1 MMKPVNLIEAI
12 KRTGYVP
19 EKSQGNLVTVVVE
32 KRRLMKFGVELF
44 VELIGYED
52 EAETVATVMD
62 SGCDWMKDGDE
73 VLVEFFVPWE
83 D

>member
-1 MMKPVNLIEAI
+1 MRPVNLIEAI

-19 EKSQGNLVTVVVE
+19 EKSQDNLVTVIVE

-52 EAETVATVMD
+52 EAEIVAAIMD

>member
-1 MMKPVNLIEAI
+1 MRPANLIEAI

-19 EKSQGNLVTVVVE
+19 EKSQDNFVTVIVE

-52 EAETVATVMD
+52 EAEIVAAIMD
-62 SGCDWMKDGDE
+62 SCCDWMKDGDE

>member
-1 MMKPVNLIEAI
+1 MRPANLIEAI

-19 EKSQGNLVTVVVE
+19 EKSQDNLVTVIVE

-52 EAETVATVMD
+52 EAEIVAAIMD
-62 SGCDWMKDGDE
+62 SGYDWMKDGDE

-83 D
+83 V